1 MRVDI
6 GEGIEFEFFEIE
18 GTRDAEVLAGQ
29 TDGVVYSRKTA
40 GRYNWFQKGYIVLDV
55 LGLSV
60 LPKGLPDLIDLP
72 DDIDEE

>member
-18 GTRDAEVLAGQ
+18 SARDAEVLAGQ
-29 TDGVVYSRKTA
+29 TDGVVYSWKTA
-40 GRYNWFQKGYIVLDV
+40 GRYNWFQKGFTVVDV